1 MTLMEKYLDKGDI
14 LYSDNWYSSPKL
26 FQSLYECSTGACS
39 TVKKNRSGFP
49 KFQRT
54 LQRGEQSVQHTPN
67 MIAIKWHD
75 KKDVFMLSTVHN
87 STMVLTEKRRSDTS
101 DEILKPL
108 CIIEYNKNRGIVDKS
123 DMQITFSES
132 IQKSFQRNPC
142 GIKM

>member
-14 LYSDNWYSSPKL
+14 LYSDNWYSTPNL

-39 TVKKNRSGFP
+39 TVKKNRSGFL

-54 LQRGEQSVQHTPN
+54 LQRGEQPVQHTPN
-67 MIAIKWHD
+67 MVAIKWHEKNMYLCYQLCITLQWHQQ
-75 KKDVFMLSTVHN
+75 KKR
-87 STMVLTEKRRSDTS
+87 KSDTS

-108 CIIEYNKNRGIVDKS
+108 CIIEYNKNRDIVDKS
-123 DMQITFSES
+123 DMQIMFSES
-132 IQKSFQRNPC
+132 IRISFQRNSC